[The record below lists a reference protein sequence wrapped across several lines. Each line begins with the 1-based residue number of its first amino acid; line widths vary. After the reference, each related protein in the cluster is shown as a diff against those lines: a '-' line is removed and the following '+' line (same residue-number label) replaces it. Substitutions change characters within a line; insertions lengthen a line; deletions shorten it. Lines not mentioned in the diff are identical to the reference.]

1 MYTTVFRMRLQISHF
16 LKSFLKLK
24 QIFNLI
30 KMTKN
35 VQMYLLQ
42 EIAFNFYKINI
53 INLYNVSQVHKLR
66 KRAFIIKKSFQK
78 IFKSKIELC
87 CSRKI

>member
-1 MYTTVFRMRLQISHF
+1 MRLQIFHS

-30 KMTKN
+30 ETTKD

-42 EIAFNFYKINI
+42 EIAFNFYKMNV
-53 INLYNVSQVHKLR
+53 INLYNVSQAHKLR
-66 KRAFIIKKSFQK
+66 KRALIIKKIILKSFQV
-78 IFKSKIELC
+78 EN
-87 CSRKI
+87 

>member
-1 MYTTVFRMRLQISHF
+1 MYTTALRMRLQIFHF

-30 KMTKN
+30 ETTKN

-42 EIAFNFYKINI
+42 EIAFNFYKMNV
-53 INLYNVSQVHKLR
+53 INLYNVSQAHKLR
-66 KRAFIIKKSFQK
+66 KRALITRKSF
-78 IFKSKIELC
+78 
-87 CSRKI
+87 

>member
-1 MYTTVFRMRLQISHF
+1 MRLQIFHS

-30 KMTKN
+30 KITKD

-42 EIAFNFYKINI
+42 KIAFNFFKINV
-53 INLYNVSQVHKLR
+53 INLYSVL
-66 KRAFIIKKSFQK
+66 
-78 IFKSKIELC
+78 
-87 CSRKI
+87 

>member
-1 MYTTVFRMRLQISHF
+1 MRLQIFHF

-30 KMTKN
+30 EMTKN

-42 EIAFNFYKINI
+42 KITFNFFEMNV
-53 INLYNVSQVHKLR
+53 INLYNVSQAHKLR
-66 KRAFIIKKSFQK
+66 KRAFIIKKLF
-78 IFKSKIELC
+78 
-87 CSRKI
+87 

>member
-1 MYTTVFRMRLQISHF
+1 MYTTALRMRLQISHS
-16 LKSFLKLK
+16 LKLFLKLE

-30 KMTKN
+30 EMTKD

-42 EIAFNFYKINI
+42 EIAFNFYKMNVID
-53 INLYNVSQVHKLR
+53 LYNVLQAHRLR
-66 KRAFIIKKSFQK
+66 KRALIIRKLLQEV
-78 IFKSKIELC
+78 FKLKIESC